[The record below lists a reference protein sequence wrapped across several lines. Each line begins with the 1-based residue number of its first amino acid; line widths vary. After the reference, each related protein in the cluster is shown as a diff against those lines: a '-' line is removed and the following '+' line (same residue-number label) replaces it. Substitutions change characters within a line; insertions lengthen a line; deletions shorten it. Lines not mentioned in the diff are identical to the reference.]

1 MISSN
6 ANSSSSSCENPLIF
20 AIRSGISDSI
30 IKLLITHTKE
40 INFETSNG
48 ETPLTNR
55 SCRNTHYNGFNI
67 NYLNKNE
74 ENALIYL
81 IKNNKIS
88 KISLSFLLNNNIG
101 INVKDIQTKNALMYS
116 VESQKPNLVKDIL
129 DYYIMDNK
137 FIINLLMMKQQN
149 IKVSNDYLSEL
160 INKELKRI
168 NINEQDDYGNSAL
181 LIACGQPNEQI
192 VRLLLKFG
200 ADVDTRDNDDGN
212 LERVQCLIEY
222 GADINA
228 TDTFSGTP
236 LIVACEYGQYEIV
249 KFLLENGADI
259 NSVNANGDKPIH
271 VACLVEDRKITE
283 LLMEHGKNTYGSTLL
298 MTSVN
303 NENVEMVKLLLEL
316 NINNINEKNGEGKT
330 ALFFAT
336 ENKNYEIVKLLL
348 EHGADVNIPNNHK
361 STPLTLA
368 SEDGKKILDND
379 GDSSLKLA
387 KEGHF
392 KEIEELL
399 LEYGA
404 KL

>member
-6 ANSSSSSCENPLIF
+6 ANLSSSSVSNELLFLIKTNNIEAIKEFINGHVVKIDEVDSDENPLIF

-48 ETPLTNR
+48 ETPLTVALEFKR
-55 SCRNTHYNGFNI
+55 IEVAETLISNGFNI

-88 KISLSFLLNNNIG
+88 KISLSFLLNNNID

-168 NINEQDDYGNSAL
+168 NINEQDDDGNSAL

-200 ADVDTRDNDDGN
+200 ADVDTRDNDG
-212 LERVQCLIEY
+212 
-222 GADINA
+222 
-228 TDTFSGTP
+228 DTP
-236 LIVACEYGQYEIV
+236 
-249 KFLLENGADI
+249 
-259 NSVNANGDKPIH
+259 
-271 VACLVEDRKITE
+271 
-283 LLMEHGKNTYGSTLL
+283 
-298 MTSVN
+298 
-303 NENVEMVKLLLEL
+303 
-316 NINNINEKNGEGKT
+316 
-330 ALFFAT
+330 
-336 ENKNYEIVKLLL
+336 
-348 EHGADVNIPNNHK
+348 
-361 STPLTLA
+361 
-368 SEDGKKILDND
+368 
-379 GDSSLKLA
+379 SSM
-387 KEGHF
+387 
-392 KEIEELL
+392 
-399 LEYGA
+399 
-404 KL
+404 